1 MEVYECVRARRTIR
15 RFKPAQVPEAV
26 ITRVLRAGRWAPSS
40 RNQQPWHFIVI
51 RDRDTLKTLGEI
63 AASGR
68 FVADAP
74 VVIAIA
80 MENAD
85 RPDLD
90 AGRALQQMELVA
102 WSEGLG
108 TCFVNLRV
116 EEQNRKVKG
125 ILGVPAEIEL
135 IALLPFGYRPDGPRA
150 GGSPRKPLST
160 IAHKETWGQPYPH
173 ITPTMSAGR

>member
-1 MEVYECVRARRTIR
+1 MEVYECIRARRTIR
-15 RFKPAQVPEAV
+15 EFKPDPVSETV

-40 RNQQPWHFIVI
+40 RNQQPWHFIVVK
-51 RDRDTLKTLGEI
+51 DPDTLKSLGGI
-63 AASGR
+63 ASSGR

-74 VVIAIA
+74 VVIALA

-116 EEQNRKVKG
+116 EEQNRRVKELLG
-125 ILGVPAEIEL
+125 IPAGIEL
-135 IALLPFGYRPDGPRA
+135 IALLPFGYRLDISRTGGTPRN
-150 GGSPRKPLST
+150 PLSKV
-160 IAHKETWGQPYPH
+160 AHTEKFGQPYLAPS
-173 ITPTMSAGR
+173 P